1 MMVPQAV
8 KIYLATSPTDMR
20 KQHDGLS
27 SLVRKEL
34 AEDVYS
40 GHLFIF
46 INRRRDRVKILAWDR
61 GGYVLWYKRLER
73 GHFRIPEVTNGQRS
87 VSLDAGQLAMLLD
100 GVDYSRVQ
108 RQKRW
113 TPPSQN
119 VIHPAVQ

>member
-1 MMVPQAV
+1 MVPQAV

-27 SLVRKEL
+27 ALVRQEL

-40 GHLFIF
+40 GHLFVF
-46 INRRRDRVKILAWDR
+46 VNRRGDRVKILTWDG

-73 GHFRIPEVTNGQRS
+73 GRFRIPKILNGQRA
-87 VSLDAGQLAMLLD
+87 VKLDPGQLAMLLD
-100 GVDYSRVQ
+100 GVDYSRVP

-113 TPPSQN
+113 NPPSNRAIQS
-119 VIHPAVQ
+119 PLQ